1 MLVRSKRL
9 LSLIL
14 ALLMMVSLLS
24 ACGGAKPEVES
35 ASPTASPTAS
45 VEESTAS
52 STAAATE
59 VTEAPTVAP
68 VEEVT
73 IDSATDSSELPDWN
87 GKQLLLRVWQAHG
100 TGAAKRVVSPN
111 DVVTPEIK
119 RVTGI
124 ELDKDN
130 SFDNAGQDSNARLS
144 ILAASNDWP
153 ALVINGNSLDQL
165 VKGEKLYDLTE
176 LIPKYCP
183 HIWADWTSA
192 APTSVKEG
200 YNFTGKQ
207 YRVPTS
213 IYPGP
218 DNLIKIVP
226 DLDLTRYNFIAS
238 PTDTQGGLSY
248 IMVRDDILKILYPT
262 AKTQKEIEDLYMK
275 NGKFTR
281 EEIYDVPLKSKEDVI
296 KFFYDISKVIKD
308 NKITESGK
316 PVYATFANNGQDNW
330 PEMSWL
336 NNQWNGLIGM
346 NYFTYFDGE
355 SKKIEIG
362 FKTDLGKSDMLVW
375 NKFVRDGVA
384 SKESLI
390 DNNEQ
395 FTNKM
400 NNGEYAIGFAW
411 VSPDKT
417 KLKAANKP
425 YDFRK
430 VYFDIPANSKKFLPG
445 VGELNFNNW
454 VGIIKD
460 AVKEEDVPQILAWL
474 DFLASDVGD
483 KLTAWGPKT
492 AGLWEEN
499 NGKRKFTNKEV
510 EDCIVFDVPNG
521 ANVKYNLQSTIAGEE
536 LAWPGIPFGVGAG
549 GIFSPKYMYDRS
561 GSTNAAGNADRFFA
575 TGLFDPMPTLK
586 GIIPV
591 SADIWNFTETVPE
604 IKAFWNVRGTG
615 FEPLMTK
622 CFAAK
627 SDEEFEAAY
636 KRMVDFATQN
646 QLSDESMVKLNAFYQ
661 EKHPESYKVYMDNYK

>member
-1 MLVRSKRL
+1 MLERSRRL
-9 LSLIL
+9 LSLVL

-24 ACGGAKPEVES
+24 ACGGAKPAAES
-35 ASPTASPTAS
+35 ASATAS
-45 VEESTAS
+45 VVASSAASTAVAS
-52 STAAATE
+52 EKPAAAT
-59 VTEAPTVAP
+59 VAP
-68 VEEVT
+68 AEVIT
-73 IDSATDSSELPDWN
+73 LDNAKDSSELPDWT

-130 SFDNAGQDSNARLS
+130 SFDNAGQDSNAKLS

-153 ALVINGNSLDQL
+153 ALVQNGNSLDQL
-165 VKGEKLYDLTE
+165 VKGDKFYDLTE

-183 HIWADWTSA
+183 HIWADWKSA
-192 APTSVKEG
+192 APTSLRDG

-213 IYPGP
+213 IGAGP

-226 DLDLTRYNFIAS
+226 DLDLTKYNFIAS

-262 AKTQKEIEDLYMK
+262 AKTQKEIEDLYVK

-281 EEIYDVPLKSKEDVI
+281 EEIYDVPLKSTEDVI

-330 PEMSWL
+330 PEMAWL

-355 SKKIEIG
+355 SKKIELG

-430 VYFDIPANSKKFLPG
+430 VYFDIPANTRKFLPG
-445 VGELNFNNW
+445 VGELGFNNW
-454 VGIIKD
+454 IGIVKD
-460 AVKEEDVPQILAWL
+460 AVKEEDVPQY
-474 DFLASDVGD
+474 SHG
-483 KLTAWGPKT
+483 
-492 AGLWEEN
+492 
-499 NGKRKFTNKEV
+499 
-510 EDCIVFDVPNG
+510 
-521 ANVKYNLQSTIAGEE
+521 
-536 LAWPGIPFGVGAG
+536 
-549 GIFSPKYMYDRS
+549 
-561 GSTNAAGNADRFFA
+561 
-575 TGLFDPMPTLK
+575 
-586 GIIPV
+586 
-591 SADIWNFTETVPE
+591 
-604 IKAFWNVRGTG
+604 
-615 FEPLMTK
+615 
-622 CFAAK
+622 
-627 SDEEFEAAY
+627 
-636 KRMVDFATQN
+636 
-646 QLSDESMVKLNAFYQ
+646 
-661 EKHPESYKVYMDNYK
+661 